1 MSKTEATPRPWIVR
15 KLHDGSP
22 FVEAPKELIN
32 KPYGQEILADDYFD
46 DLNKEADCELIVKAV
61 NNYDR
66 LVDTLEESKEDI
78 ISWCNSVGLDYY
90 TYPTVMKIESLLKE
104 LKP

>member
-1 MSKTEATPRPWIVR
+1 MSKTEATPRPWIIR
-15 KLHDGSP
+15 KLSDGTP
-22 FVEAPKELIN
+22 FIECPKETLS

-46 DLNKEADCELIVKAV
+46 DLSKEADCELIVKAV

-66 LVDTLEESKEDI
+66 LVDLVKRLHASLDTYGKHPLLDESV
-78 ISWCNSVGLDYY
+78 NL
-90 TYPTVMKIESLLKE
+90 LLKE